1 MATTG
6 CAKRGTM
13 RKSVRKRLPTSGG
26 SWGAEFAP
34 TEDEWLLI
42 ERAYGRTIDGETR
55 ARIVDAVKDYLLN
68 EPFERNA
75 PFVEDAIA
83 WLDKVERAAATFW
96 RATYKAEDGS
106 NREAMWS
113 AQSAIEEHIRSAG
126 LGTTSQWHELILV
139 MTDVVAAIRL
149 ARRELAADAGVGFV
163 EGDSWQSL
171 VVELTSICAGKRLP
185 TGASKGL
192 DKTSSDEP
200 SPFVRMFRAVQA
212 LFPEASRRHQASY
225 MAAAEAISVARRTDR
240 KRKARVAAQAGQ
252 SSAEDA

>member
-6 CAKRGTM
+6 RAKRGNM
-13 RKSVRKRLPTSGG
+13 RKSVRRRLPTSSG
-26 SWGAEFAP
+26 SWGTEFAP
-34 TEDEWLLI
+34 TDDEWFRI
-42 ERAYGRTIDGETR
+42 ERAYGRAIDGETR
-55 ARIVDAVKDYLLN
+55 ARIINVVKDYLLH

-75 PFVEDAIA
+75 PFVDDAIG
-83 WLDKVERAAATFW
+83 WLDKVEGAAATFW
-96 RATYKAEDGS
+96 RATFEAEDGS

-113 AQSAIEEHIRSAG
+113 AQSAIEAHIRSAG
-126 LGTTSQWHELILV
+126 LGESSQWHELVRI

-149 ARRELAADAGVGFV
+149 ARRDLVADAGVGLV
-163 EGDSWQSL
+163 EGDAWRGL

-200 SPFVRMFRAVQA
+200 SPFVRMFRALQA

-240 KRKARVAAQAGQ
+240 QRKARVAAQAGQ
-252 SSAEDA
+252 SSAGDA

>member
-6 CAKRGTM
+6 RAKRGTM

-26 SWGAEFAP
+26 SWGTEFAP
-34 TEDEWLLI
+34 TKDEWLLI
-42 ERAYGRTIDGETR
+42 ERAYGRTIDRETR
-55 ARIVDAVKDYLLN
+55 AQIVGAVKDYLLH

-75 PFVEDAIA
+75 PFVDDAIA
-83 WLDKVERAAATFW
+83 WLDKVEGAAATFW
-96 RATYKAEDGS
+96 RATFEAEDGS
-106 NREAMWS
+106 NREAMWA

-126 LGTTSQWHELILV
+126 LGTSSRWHQLIRI

-149 ARRELAADAGVGFV
+149 ARRDLAADAGVGFV
-163 EGDSWQSL
+163 EGDSWRSL
-171 VVELTSICAGKRLP
+171 VVELTSVCAGKRLP

-200 SPFVRMFRAVQA
+200 SPFVRMFRSLQA

-225 MAAAEAISVARRTDR
+225 VAAAEAISVARRTDR
-240 KRKARVAAQAGQ
+240 KRKAHIAAQAGQ
-252 SSAEDA
+252 SSADDG